1 MLLVRRSL
9 PLKLLLQEKGK
20 TMKIS
25 VVRNKLIK
33 QSVIVF
39 STVTI
44 LGGVLWYISSL
55 NDENDA
61 SINSLNSQVNS
72 VSKQASD
79 LSAEYSKVN
88 SVMDDYLMIKEKQ
101 QKKMLDIDKNAL
113 RDAMAEVRD
122 KRNLEVSEVK
132 INDIKELSG
141 AQYKLESAYIEAGNI
156 TISTKSLSDLDV
168 FYLIKTLGNRFS
180 GIKFSNLNLTL
191 AKDINDSA
199 LAEIRKSG
207 FVPIVESK
215 MNFTIFGIRDVN
227 IVDDELKIG
236 GGNGTAQPPVTG
248 RP

>member
-1 MLLVRRSL
+1 
-9 PLKLLLQEKGK
+9 
-20 TMKIS
+20 MKIS

-122 KRNLEVSEVK
+122 KRNIEVSEVK

-141 AQYKLESAYIEAGNI
+141 PQYKLESAFIEAGNV
-156 TISTKSLSDLDV
+156 TISTKSLSDIDI
-168 FYLIKTLGNRFS
+168 FYLIKTLENRFS

-191 AKDINDSA
+191 VKDINDTTLS
-199 LAEIRKSG
+199 EIKKSG
-207 FVPIVESK
+207 FMPIVESK